1 MLVLII
7 VALLMIFFTWKNHRL
22 KKWEAEQ
29 RKIQKAKEKAKE
41 EYDSLEKNVLCED
54 GINRV
59 YINWMGGV
67 IKEEIIRV
75 TGHSPPPK
83 RIEGID
89 PESYQRALAAVNQ
102 IIKTDEGF
110 HEVSGKILSELTIH
124 FNIRSIS
131 IPTSEEL
138 GYREIE
144 TVHFEKS
151 KWFSENGA
159 LLSQKEIIDFDVEY
173 KHKKRREGHRV
184 NHSFRP
190 IITIHEINGY
200 YFSEFIGSLRTFNGR
215 INRFEV
221 KDGIAIEQLN
231 ET

>member
-59 YINWMGGV
+59 YINRMGGV
-67 IKEEIIRV
+67 IKEEITRV

-83 RIEGID
+83 QLGDWD
-89 PESYQRALAAVNQ
+89 PESYQRALALVNQ
-102 IIKTDEGF
+102 TIKTAQGF

-131 IPTSEEL
+131 IPTSKEL
-138 GYREIE
+138 GYSEIE
-144 TVHFEKS
+144 TVHFKKS
-151 KWFSENGA
+151 NWFSENGA
-159 LLSQKEIIDFDVEY
+159 FLSKKEIIDFYYEIESRKGY
-173 KHKKRREGHRV
+173 KP
-184 NHSFRP
+184 NYSFRP

-200 YFSEFIGSLRTFNGR
+200 YFSQFISLRTFNGR
-215 INRFEV
+215 INGVEV
-221 KDGIAIEQLN
+221 KDGIAIKELN

>member
-7 VALLMIFFTWKNHRL
+7 VALLMIFFTWKTHRL
-22 KKWEAEQ
+22 KKWEAEK
-29 RKIQKAKEKAKE
+29 RKIQKEKAKE

-67 IKEEIIRV
+67 IEEEIIRV

-159 LLSQKEIIDFDVEY
+159 LLSQKEIIDFY
-173 KHKKRREGHRV
+173 KKRLEGV
-184 NHSFRP
+184 KSNYSFRP

-200 YFSEFIGSLRTFNGR
+200 YFSEKYGLRTFNGR
-215 INRFEV
+215 INGVEV
-221 KDGIAIEQLN
+221 KDGIAIKELN